1 MPPRREATYMLQILM
16 KIKIAIEANI
26 ANKIKSKV
34 FKRIDIPIIN
44 IMLVPIAS
52 LFVFFLSIAA
62 PVIRGGVLI
71 RTPFALYYLAAAF
84 FAVFLDST
92 LLTAFLTRASASR
105 AILNFPGFLFTYS
118 HVKAERPASA
128 EMTYSPVKYPAGTNT
143 IPRNVGKDGTVM
155 NKKTDII
162 VANTTKNFT
171 ITCFI

>member
-62 PVIRGGVLI
+62 PVIRGG
-71 RTPFALYYLAAAF
+71 
-84 FAVFLDST
+84 S
-92 LLTAFLTRASASR
+92 
-105 AILNFPGFLFTYS
+105 N
-118 HVKAERPASA
+118 
-128 EMTYSPVKYPAGTNT
+128 
-143 IPRNVGKDGTVM
+143 
-155 NKKTDII
+155 
-162 VANTTKNFT
+162 
-171 ITCFI
+171 